1 MRFISFDQKCR
12 LTAEIEIA
20 RERERDAPNKNSLS
34 LSLSLGLGMT
44 IRMRKR
50 KQMREEGRRGGN
62 VIHARIPEGGREGR
76 RRFSCIV

>member
-1 MRFISFDQKCR
+1 MHFISFDQKCR

-20 RERERDAPNKNSLS
+20 REREGRSEQKLS
-34 LSLSLGLGMT
+34 LSSSLGLGMT

-62 VIHARIPEGGREGR
+62 VIHARIPEGGRQG